1 MRLFYKEKQMKKTK
15 RLKLLIVLSLAICLT
30 FTTSFAFAGTT
41 FSRWLS
47 KNYTVDSKFDNSVV
61 VHGLDIYAGQG
72 TCDFEKMKAD
82 GVDFVI
88 LRVGYRGY
96 GKEGKMREDACFYDY
111 YKAAREAG
119 MLIGVYFYS
128 QAHSTTEAIEEVDF
142 SDEIMK
148 KYGIY
153 PSDLDM
159 PFFMDFEYSPSS
171 SGRLTSGKYSKD
183 TLTNT
188 ALAWMEEAEILGYEP
203 GIYANLSFL
212 RNTIDGEMLSEAYP
226 IWVAQYNTS
235 CNWESS
241 YQYWQYSSSGSVQG
255 VGSKRCDVDLWYVNK
270 ELEVSTLTSLA
281 SASLSFKNLETYTY
295 SAGKRYEPNVK
306 VKFAG
311 TTLTEGTDYKVRYLG
326 NTQAGTAYVMVI
338 GLGEYKDYNLISFE
352 IKPDKKLNGITI
364 TGIED
369 KTYTGKAQAVSAS
382 VKDARG
388 VTLKRGHDYTLEA
401 IGDTT
406 NVGTVEVKLKFAGNY
421 SGTKTLSYD
430 VKKAEQEIT
439 KIDERTEMVTNDEPY
454 NLGVELL
461 FPEGKITYES
471 SDEDVLTVSKD
482 GLVTPVKRGTATITV
497 TAKGTSNFKKTVKE
511 IEMTVS
517 PSKEELLIE
526 GVEATTLKLSSEI
539 ANKGIK
545 IKWTKSPG
553 YKMDYYEVYRSL
565 KKSSGYGKTPLYV
578 TSSGSKTSYT
588 NSKDLKEGTRYYFK
602 IRGVR
607 VINGEKYY
615 TKWSTKAN
623 RTWKKPTIPVEEVIE
638 EPIKEPVKDAATVED
653 ATKDASVEEIPE
665 VKTEETLETV
675 EMPLN

>member
-96 GKEGKMREDACFYDY
+96 GKDGNMREDTCFYDY
-111 YKAAREAG
+111 YRAAREAG
-119 MLIGVYFYS
+119 MIIGVYFYS

-171 SGRLTSGKYSKD
+171 SGRLTSGKYSKK

-212 RNTIDGEMLSEAYP
+212 RNAIDGEMLSETYP

-235 CNWESS
+235 CNWENS

-270 ELEVSTLTSLA
+270 ELEVSTMTSLA
-281 SASLSFKNLETYTY
+281 SAKVSFKDLGTYTY
-295 SAGKRYEPNVK
+295 SAGKRYEPKVS

-326 NTQAGTAYVMVI
+326 NTQAGTAYAMVI
-338 GLGEYKDYNLISFE
+338 GLGEYKDYNLISFK
-352 IKPDKKLNGITI
+352 INPDKKLKGITI

-388 VTLKRGHDYTLEA
+388 VTLKKGHDYTLEA

-471 SDEDVLTVSKD
+471 SDEEVLTVSKD

-665 VKTEETLETV
+665 VKNEETLETV
-675 EMPLN
+675 EMVSD